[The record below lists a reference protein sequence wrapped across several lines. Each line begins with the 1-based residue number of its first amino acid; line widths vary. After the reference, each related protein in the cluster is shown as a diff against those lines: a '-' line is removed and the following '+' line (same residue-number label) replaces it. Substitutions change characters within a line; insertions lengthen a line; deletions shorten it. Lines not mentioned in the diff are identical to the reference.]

1 MNSIVDE
8 RLLKDSRS
16 WVARTSPAMTIWLRE
31 KGAKVFAGA
40 RTAGAA
46 LLALV
51 AASCAGVDRLDAA
64 GDVHAFLI
72 AIRNGDAQSFNA
84 YVDRPALKEQLRA
97 RIIAQSARQGGALGA
112 LAAMAARPLAG
123 MAVDALVQ
131 PDVFR
136 AVAEAMGYS
145 PDAPIPNRVAI
156 ASVLRRLDDDHVC
169 APTKAKGPCLLVFR
183 REDGVWRLI
192 DFEGD
197 LAMLRPRFGR

>member
-1 MNSIVDE
+1 MSYLTRV
-8 RLLKDSRS
+8 R
-16 WVARTSPAMTIWLRE
+16 VAA
-31 KGAKVFAGA
+31 
-40 RTAGAA
+40 AA
-46 LLALV
+46 LLAL
-51 AASCAGVDRLDAA
+51 AITSCAGVDRLDAA

-112 LAAMAARPLAG
+112 LGALAARPLAG
-123 MAVDALVQ
+123 MAVDTLVQ

-145 PDAPIPNRVAI
+145 PDQPIPGRVAI

-183 REDGVWRLI
+183 REEGVWRLI

-197 LAMLRPRFGR
+197 LSMLRPRFGR